1 MRSRSTLKQYGELD
15 TDLKCKVLKLQA
27 DREVKWKDCIKNWRT
42 TATQIFIRFTCLDIR
57 EIRHAWRGI
66 FPIERDITEIDGF
79 DDLHHSE
86 GILLEAQNALSRL
99 YGTKRS
105 FFSVNG
111 STAGL
116 LAAISASVKRAV
128 GF

>member
-1 MRSRSTLKQYGELD
+1 MERLYKELENYGNSDFYPFHMPGHKRNKACVEGD
-15 TDLKCKVLKLQA
+15 
-27 DREVKWKDCIKNWRT
+27 
-42 TATQIFIRFTCLDIR
+42 
-57 EIRHAWRGI
+57 

-86 GILLEAQNALSRL
+86 GILLKAQNALSRL

-111 STAGL
+111 STAAL
-116 LAAISASVKRAV
+116 LSAISACGRVIGCDFCICEKGRSD
-128 GF
+128 FDSPQLP